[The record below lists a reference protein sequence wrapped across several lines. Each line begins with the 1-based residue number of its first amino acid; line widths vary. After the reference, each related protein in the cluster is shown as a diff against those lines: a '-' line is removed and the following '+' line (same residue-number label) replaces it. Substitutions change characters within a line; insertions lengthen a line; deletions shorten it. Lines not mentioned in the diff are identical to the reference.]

1 MEIRPL
7 EAHDEPAV
15 DEFLDRIPEGDR
27 TFFKEDVSDPV
38 VRAAWFRPGTAR
50 LLAVEGDTVVGYVAV
65 VPLTSWSSHV
75 GELRVVVDPEHRGR
89 GIGQALTQRAM
100 LEALTLGL
108 AKMVIE
114 VRADHESRIEMFRAL
129 GFVPEALLADHVRDH
144 AGRLHDMMVL
154 AHSVEAWNASMEVAG
169 IQDGLGAG

>member
-7 EAHDEPAV
+7 EAGDETAV
-15 DEFLDRIPEGDR
+15 DLFLDRIPEGDR
-27 TFFKEDVSDPV
+27 TFFKEDVSDPA

-65 VPLTSWSSHV
+65 VPLAGWSRHV
-75 GELRVVVDPEHRGR
+75 GELRVVVDPARRGL
-89 GIGQALTQRAM
+89 GIGQALTRRAM

-108 AKMVIE
+108 TKMVIE

-144 AGRLHDMMVL
+144 AGGVHDLMML
-154 AHSVEAWNASMEVAG
+154 AHSVEAWNASIEVAG
-169 IQDGLGAG
+169 IQEGLGAA